1 MWAKNSGTVLR
12 STGSTAYKWM
22 LWSSSDQFFWSAW
35 ISSLSIVSTASKES
49 SNRSRVRKRVPFRHW
64 LPVRSEWGVD
74 MQATCVCAT
83 SVCQIGNICFLIT
96 PDGGNLP
103 SWGYR
108 ETKRVIET
116 RTVTTAIRNGSCMLI
131 EENSQEFCIFCI

>member
-1 MWAKNSGTVLR
+1 MDVVVVIGLNFLVRLDFFTEYRIRSIKRIFKPEPSAETCAFSALVAGPSGV
-12 STGSTAYKWM
+12 
-22 LWSSSDQFFWSAW
+22 
-35 ISSLSIVSTASKES
+35 
-49 SNRSRVRKRVPFRHW
+49 
-64 LPVRSEWGVD
+64 GVD